1 MGKQT
6 YAVTVTQVV
15 MNQVSKTYLEGKIM
29 QMLPRLLTMLMSD
42 VNINFLLPDLT
53 QANSIGLY
61 RKG

>member
-6 YAVTVTQVV
+6 YAVTVTQAV
-15 MNQVSKTYLEGKIM
+15 MSQVSKTYLEGKIM
-29 QMLPRLLTMLMSD
+29 QMLLRLLTMLMSD
-42 VNINFLLPDLT
+42 VNINFLLPDST